1 MSRPNTNLN
10 LHPRLLD
17 WWTDNP
23 SDPDR
28 PTLGNPHVRRL
39 IQTIDAK
46 SHVTDLGGVMSLNA
60 RLDPAGLVLRVHQP
74 FVSRP
79 RLLAL
84 QNVRQR
90 LASQGLIVPIPL
102 RWRHSTVF
110 RCGNRWAELE
120 AFIPHRRP
128 KPTLDSYSWMFQAM
142 GALHRALAKLELPVP
157 RPLVATYAPPG
168 TLRRWLPI
176 TEAAVHDD
184 PEARD
189 IVQLLRGLVQRLRS
203 LWLPATQL
211 PVQLVHGDVRLSNV
225 CQTPNGAPVYFDFGF
240 LAWRP
245 RIYDLAYALAYMVLA
260 LNGHP
265 PPRNIN
271 WPGITRLIRAYES
284 AAASRLTPAERK
296 ALVPY
301 TAAVPIYHA
310 AIAGFSNDPVSQL
323 QSALPFLRLSEW
335 LLEHPAAMLN

>member
-1 MSRPNTNLN
+1 MSRPNTNLS

-17 WWTDNP
+17 WWSDNP

-28 PTLGNPHVRRL
+28 PTLDNPDVRRL
-39 IQTIDAK
+39 IQTIEPK
-46 SHVTDLGGVMSLNA
+46 SHITDLGGVMSLNA
-60 RLDPAGLVLRVHQP
+60 RLDPAGRVLRVHQP

-102 RWRHSTVF
+102 RWRGAAIF

-120 AFIPHRRP
+120 AFIPHARP
-128 KPTLDSYSWMFQAM
+128 KPTLNSYSWMFQAM
-142 GALHRALAKLELPVP
+142 GALHRALAKLKLPVP

-176 TEAAVHDD
+176 TEAAAHAD
-184 PEARD
+184 PEAAD
-189 IVQLLRGLVQRLRS
+189 IAQLLRDLVRRLRGQ
-203 LWLPATQL
+203 WLPASQL

-240 LAWRP
+240 LACRP
-245 RIYDLAYALAYMVLA
+245 RIHDLAYALAYMVLA

-265 PPRNIN
+265 PPREFA
-271 WPGITRLIRAYES
+271 WPSLAGLIEAYES

-296 ALVPY
+296 ALIPY

-310 AIAGFSNDPVSQL
+310 AIGGFSNDPVRQL
-323 QSALPFLRLSEW
+323 RSARPFLRLSEW
-335 LLEHPAAMLN
+335 LLEHSGAAV